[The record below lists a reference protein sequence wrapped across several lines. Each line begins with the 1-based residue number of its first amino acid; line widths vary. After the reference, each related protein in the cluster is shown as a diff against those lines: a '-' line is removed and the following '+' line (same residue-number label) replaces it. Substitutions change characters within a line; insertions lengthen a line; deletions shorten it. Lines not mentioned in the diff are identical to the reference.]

1 MDTKIFIKK
10 NFLCSLFQVIFPK
23 NIYTII
29 FDYIEILN
37 QVASFSLS
45 EIKNYHQKG
54 SHKLYDCDF
63 YYSCNCICKCTCNCN
78 CFNSRNICYID
89 LFVEIFQNRI
99 ILIQYDGY
107 HRDKHQYTVYELKL
121 FNTLHKIDIIQL
133 DLTIVGIKNIN
144 DQKIIMINYDK
155 QLINLN
161 FYEDEIDITYIY
173 RLPQKQKYTIATHL

>member
-45 EIKNYHQKG
+45 EIKNYHHKG

-78 CFNSRNICYID
+78 CFNSRNICYNEKQK
-89 LFVEIFQNRI
+89 LY
-99 ILIQYDGY
+99 YDGKLVKIFY
-107 HRDKHQYTVYELKL
+107 NNDVLYIKKLNDKL
-121 FNTLHKIDIIQL
+121 
-133 DLTIVGIKNIN
+133 LTITKNFIN
-144 DQKIIMINYDK
+144 VFNY
-155 QLINLN
+155 
-161 FYEDEIDITYIY
+161 EI
-173 RLPQKQKYTIATHL
+173 